1 MFTGSTRLITQVNNK
16 HETDK
21 CQRSCDN
28 RLKFNFCKALAR
40 DHRVETAKVQNKA
53 TIKVSEMM

>member
-1 MFTGSTRLITQVNNK
+1 MFAGSTRLITQVNNK

-28 RLKFNFCKALAR
+28 RSKFNFCKALAR

>member
-1 MFTGSTRLITQVNNK
+1 MFAGTMRLITQVNNK

-40 DHRVETAKVQNKA
+40 DHRVEPLRYKTKRQLRCQK
-53 TIKVSEMM
+53 